1 MTLKLRPTDTHR
13 ITLKLQEDS
22 REVGRFKKA
31 KYDEHKG
38 RKYFER
44 KEMGNVSD
52 ISKIKWDNGWVP
64 PGLGKPLLTLEDH
77 LG

>member
-1 MTLKLRPTDTHR
+1 MKLRPTDTHR
-13 ITLKLQEDS
+13 STLTHQEDT

-52 ISKIKWDNGWVP
+52 ISKIK
-64 PGLGKPLLTLEDH
+64 
-77 LG
+77 